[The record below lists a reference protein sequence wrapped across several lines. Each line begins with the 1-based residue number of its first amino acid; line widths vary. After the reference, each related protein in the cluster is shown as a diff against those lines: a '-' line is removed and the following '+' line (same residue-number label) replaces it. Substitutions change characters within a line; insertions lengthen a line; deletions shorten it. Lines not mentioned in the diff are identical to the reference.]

1 MSMHFTKRNSLLAF
15 LLAPFLLTSSC
26 AHAQDRTSQPTA
38 HLFAPYADMSLTSA
52 EDLVSV
58 TQKTGIKTV
67 TLAFLSSES
76 RGCAAGWGGLH
87 QTLPED
93 KLPNGTTVQSLV
105 KDLQK
110 SGVQVIV
117 SFGGQA
123 GIEPAM
129 RCKSASELQA
139 LYQSATERYGVKML
153 DFDLEGKET
162 TDQPSID
169 RRDRALAGLKKTHPD
184 LAISYT
190 LEVMPAGLV
199 DSGVNLLRSAKKDGI
214 GLDVVNIMA
223 MDYGK
228 GEDNNGQMGADAID
242 ATTATQK
249 QIQAAGLNSKI
260 GITVM
265 IGVNDE
271 KPEVFTLADAQTVLE
286 FAKKTSYV
294 QRLSFWSMERD
305 NGSCAGR
312 KSPSPTCSGIR
323 QSDYEF
329 SRALSSF

>member
-1 MSMHFTKRNSLLAF
+1 
-15 LLAPFLLTSSC
+15 
-26 AHAQDRTSQPTA
+26 
-38 HLFAPYADMSLTSA
+38 MSLTSA

-58 TQKTGIKTV
+58 AQKAGIRAV
-67 TLAFLSSES
+67 TLAFLSSTNH
-76 RGCAAGWGGLH
+76 GCGVGWGGLDE
-87 QTLPED
+87 TLPDD

-105 KDLQK
+105 QQLKT
-110 SGVQVIV
+110 SGVEIIL

-139 LYQSATERYGVKML
+139 LYQSVIERYGVAML

-169 RRDRALAGLKKTHPD
+169 RRDQALAGLKKANPG
-184 LAISYT
+184 LVISYT
-190 LEVMPAGLV
+190 LEVMPPGLV
-199 DSGVNLLRSAKKDGI
+199 DSGVNLLRSAKKDG
-214 GLDVVNIMA
+214 LDLDLVNIMA
-223 MDYGK
+223 MDYGA

-242 ATTATQK
+242 AAKAAKK

-271 KPEVFTLADAQTVLE
+271 KPEVFSLADAQTVLD
-286 FAKKTSYV
+286 FAKRSPYV
-294 QRLSFWSMERD
+294 SLFSFWSLERD

-312 KSPSPTCSGIR
+312 KSASPTCSGVG
-323 QSDYEF
+323 QADYEF
-329 SRALSSF
+329 SRKFNSF